1 MQVSDDVTIL
11 DATGKYVMP
20 GDVPKVQFITT
31 KLIIFWDTYLVSIKA
46 ELKYSVCLM

>member
-20 GDVPKVQFITT
+20 GDVPKAQFITT
-31 KLIIFWDTYLVSIKA
+31 EMIVF
-46 ELKYSVCLM
+46 